1 MAAENLEEPGISL
14 FTYVL
19 FNSGVVSTDC
29 VPLHR
34 RTTTDIGK
42 GYCSII

>member
-1 MAAENLEEPGISL
+1 MTAENLQDPGISL

-19 FNSGVVSTDC
+19 FNSGVVSSDS

-34 RTTTDIGK
+34 RSTTDIGK
-42 GYCSII
+42 GCCSII